1 VNLDSV
7 NKDASKGKLTDMST
21 ASSYAVNLIKD
32 EAEAGIING
41 KKNGVFDPQGNATRA
56 SIR

>member
-41 KKNGVFDPQGNATRA
+41 KKNGVFDTLTTE
-56 SIR
+56 